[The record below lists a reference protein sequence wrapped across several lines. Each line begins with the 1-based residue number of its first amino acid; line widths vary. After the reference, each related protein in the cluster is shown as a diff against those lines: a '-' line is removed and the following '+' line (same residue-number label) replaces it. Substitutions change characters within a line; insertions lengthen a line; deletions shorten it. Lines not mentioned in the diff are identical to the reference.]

1 MVPPGLIVLLSG
13 LARRRYR
20 YAIEAAERESD

>member
-1 MVPPGLIVLLSG
+1 MVPPGLVVLLSG

-20 YAIEAAERESD
+20 HTIEEAERESD